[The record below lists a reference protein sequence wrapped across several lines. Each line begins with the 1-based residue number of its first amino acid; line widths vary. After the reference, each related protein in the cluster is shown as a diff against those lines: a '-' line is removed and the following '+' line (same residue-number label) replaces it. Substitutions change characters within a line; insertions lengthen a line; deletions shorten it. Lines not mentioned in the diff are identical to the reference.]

1 MWSLEFVKYA
11 VGPLGAEW
19 TTVAIDYFTGEVLG
33 IGGAVS

>member
-1 MWSLEFVKYA
+1 MWSVEFVKCA
-11 VGPLGAEW
+11 VGFAGAEW